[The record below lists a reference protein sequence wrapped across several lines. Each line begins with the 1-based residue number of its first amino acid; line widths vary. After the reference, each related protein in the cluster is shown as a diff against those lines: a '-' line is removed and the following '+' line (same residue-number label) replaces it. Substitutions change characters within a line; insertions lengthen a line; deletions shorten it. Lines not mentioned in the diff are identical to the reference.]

1 MFCLLFVQCLKTTS
15 IALQSVTFLNLEV
28 IFLHCQQEGDV
39 ALCQRFCLTYTAVV
53 TLKALCCPEC
63 RLRRHKGDTCVD
75 ATHRVKEWKT
85 RKRQTAVIDLLGWLF
100 SHPDLLWSVIRIVSI
115 QADYFYK
122 AGGFVE
128 YMVINSNEPCHV
140 FQGEFK
146 YIGVQNIGRYFVYVC
161 VLRP

>member
-1 MFCLLFVQCLKTTS
+1 MFCLLIVQCLKTTS
-15 IALQSVTFLNLEV
+15 IALQCVTFLNLEV

-39 ALCQRFCLTYTAVV
+39 ALCQRFYLTYTAVV
-53 TLKALCCPEC
+53 TLKALYRPEC

-85 RKRQTAVIDLLGWLF
+85 RKRQTAVIDLLGWFF

-128 YMVINSNEPCHV
+128 YMVSIPMNHV
-140 FQGEFK
+140 MFFK
-146 YIGVQNIGRYFVYVC
+146 GNLNILECKTLENTLFMFAF
-161 VLRP
+161 

>member
-15 IALQSVTFLNLEV
+15 IALQCVTFLNLEV

-39 ALCQRFCLTYTAVV
+39 ALCQCFCLTYTAVV
-53 TLKALCCPEC
+53 TLKALYRPEC

-85 RKRQTAVIDLLGWLF
+85 RKRQTAVIDLLGWFF

-128 YMVINSNEPCHV
+128 YMVSIPMNHV
-140 FQGEFK
+140 MFFK
-146 YIGVQNIGRYFVYVC
+146 GNLNILECQTLEDTLFMFAF
-161 VLRP
+161 

>member
-1 MFCLLFVQCLKTTS
+1 MFCLLFVQCWKTTS
-15 IALQSVTFLNLEV
+15 IALQCVTFLNLEV

-39 ALCQRFCLTYTAVV
+39 ALCQRFYLTYTAVV
-53 TLKALCCPEC
+53 TLKALYRPEC

-85 RKRQTAVIDLLGWLF
+85 RKRQTAVIDLLGWFF

-128 YMVINSNEPCHV
+128 YMVSIPMNHV
-140 FQGEFK
+140 MFFK
-146 YIGVQNIGRYFVYVC
+146 GNLNILECKTLEDTLFMFAF
-161 VLRP
+161 

>member
-1 MFCLLFVQCLKTTS
+1 MFCLLFVQCFKTTS

-39 ALCQRFCLTYTAVV
+39 ALCQRFYLTYTAVV
-53 TLKALCCPEC
+53 TLKALYRPEC

-85 RKRQTAVIDLLGWLF
+85 RKRQTAVIDLLGWFF

-115 QADYFYK
+115 QPDYFYK

-128 YMVINSNEPCHV
+128 YLVINSNEPCHV
-140 FQGEFK
+140 LKGNL
-146 YIGVQNIGRYFVYVC
+146 NILECKTLEDTLYMFAF
-161 VLRP
+161 

>member
-1 MFCLLFVQCLKTTS
+1 MFCLLIVQCLKTTS
-15 IALQSVTFLNLEV
+15 IALQCVTFLNLEV

-39 ALCQRFCLTYTAVV
+39 ALCQRFYLTYTAVV
-53 TLKALCCPEC
+53 TLKALYRPEC

-85 RKRQTAVIDLLGWLF
+85 RKRQTAVIDLLGWFF

-128 YMVINSNEPCHV
+128 YMVSIPMNHV
-140 FQGEFK
+140 MFFK
-146 YIGVQNIGRYFVYVC
+146 GNLNILECKTLEDTLFMFAF
-161 VLRP
+161 

>member
-15 IALQSVTFLNLEV
+15 IALQCVTFLNLEV

-39 ALCQRFCLTYTAVV
+39 ALCQRFYLTYTAVV
-53 TLKALCCPEC
+53 TLKALYRPEC

-85 RKRQTAVIDLLGWLF
+85 RKRQTAVIDLLGWFF

-128 YMVINSNEPCHV
+128 YMVSIPMNHV
-140 FQGEFK
+140 MFFK
-146 YIGVQNIGRYFVYVC
+146 GNLNILECKTLENTLFMFAF
-161 VLRP
+161 